1 MSRTG
6 NNLGGLKYV
15 LAGLALMAVAQAAS
29 SAVMQFISIGT
40 VLWADLA
47 VHILAWAA
55 VIFGMLRLGGVRV
68 EFRRGLIVS
77 GAGLVFTLIQAF
89 FVFKQYR
96 VGLGSDAFIDMYAMF
111 GEYLADLCMLAVYY
125 LSVKAMAQLLVKD
138 GEIKKG
144 QRWHRVLRWGIIT
157 VVVSMMLIPMASVFP
172 TVIAV
177 IIALAAIAAGLFME
191 FIMIRYINEAYRKI
205 S

>member
-77 GAGLVFTLIQAF
+77 GA
-89 FVFKQYR
+89 
-96 VGLGSDAFIDMYAMF
+96 
-111 GEYLADLCMLAVYY
+111 
-125 LSVKAMAQLLVKD
+125 
-138 GEIKKG
+138 
-144 QRWHRVLRWGIIT
+144 
-157 VVVSMMLIPMASVFP
+157 
-172 TVIAV
+172 
-177 IIALAAIAAGLFME
+177 
-191 FIMIRYINEAYRKI
+191 
-205 S
+205 

>member
-6 NNLGGLKYV
+6 NNLSGLKYV

-29 SAVMQFISIGT
+29 SAVMQFISIGS

-55 VIFGMLRLGGVRV
+55 VVFGMLCLGGVRV

-172 TVIAV
+172 TVIAI